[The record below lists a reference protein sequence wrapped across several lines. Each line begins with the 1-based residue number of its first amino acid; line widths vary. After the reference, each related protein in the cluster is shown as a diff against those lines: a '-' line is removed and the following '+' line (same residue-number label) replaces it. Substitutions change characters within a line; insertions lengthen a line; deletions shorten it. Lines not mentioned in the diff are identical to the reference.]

1 MHLRQKFS
9 YSACGSLTKCS
20 ERVRN
25 FKETDYLNYVCKNEL
40 DKVYFAYGAA

>member
-9 YSACGSLTKCS
+9 YSACGSLTKRS